1 MKRRLVEWVRKRSG
15 FTALSHQA
23 IGRLGGIAH
32 DGKAWSLTS
41 DELIHE
47 LRHTADV
54 YYVRVRDHYLVL
66 EVCLG
71 RDEPF
76 LRCWD
81 NDHWTNDLLLVP
93 EGDSGGRTFRR

>member
-1 MKRRLVEWVRKRSG
+1 MAWTL
-15 FTALSHQA
+15 TA
-23 IGRLGGIAH
+23 
-32 DGKAWSLTS
+32 

-54 YYVRVRDHYLVL
+54 YDVSVQGRYVVI

-71 RDEPF
+71 PDEPF

-81 NDHWTNDLLLVP
+81 NERWSNDLVRVP
-93 EGDSGGRTFRR
+93 ERDQEVRRRSVVPTGKR